1 MENKKREQFFD
12 KFNEEEKAVQIPYY
26 LHEGEMF
33 RLERLNKRWFIAFLV
48 VLIML
53 FVTNAAWI
61 YYEMQWETITV
72 TQESEDGYNNY
83 IGNDGDI
90 YNGESKTNSNSA
102 QEENQVG
109 DKSL

>member
-12 KFNEEEKAVQIPYY
+12 KLNEEEKAVQIPYY

-61 YYEMQWETITV
+61 YYEMQWEAITV